1 MQQHD
6 HVPPGFAESKRPV
19 LGADVPSL
27 CDVIRNCARQ
37 HKEVACCRFERT
49 VTVDGGATDPP

>member
-27 CDVIRNCARQ
+27 CDVIRNRWMGRE
-37 HKEVACCRFERT
+37 KK
-49 VTVDGGATDPP
+49 GGIKLTKVY